1 MPSILIYLSGPEFSF
16 HEACEFARLDP
27 RRVTV
32 WLQRSDPLRMP
43 VPTGVMISE
52 RKRVFSGLEVLQLC
66 VLGRLIESRMDVAT
80 AALIAKAATD
90 RFAHEDKV
98 GAQLSRLGT
107 AALIDVGLFVEQA
120 GKRKIHP
127 VALREAKLLPVIRS
141 IKERYAEGIECVTDG
156 FAPETHTFVPIGDL
170 AHQLIGWITARAED

>member
-1 MPSILIYLSGPEFSF
+1 MPSILTYLSGPEFSF
-16 HEACEFARLDP
+16 TQACELARLDP

-43 VPTGVMISE
+43 VPTGVMMSE

-66 VLGRLIESRMDVAT
+66 VLGQLVEGRIDVAT
-80 AALIAKAATD
+80 AAMLAQTATD

-98 GAQLSRLGT
+98 GVQLSRLG
-107 AALIDVGLFVEQA
+107 AAGLVDVGLFIEPA
-120 GKRKIHP
+120 GKREIQP
-127 VALREAKLLPVIRS
+127 PALREAKLLPVIRS

-156 FAPETHTFVPIGDL
+156 FAPTTHTFVPIGDL
-170 AHQLIGWITARAED
+170 AHQLIGWIAARAED